1 MNKKGYTHLTYEKR
15 VQIKKMLED
24 DISPVNI
31 AEKIG
36 VSSSTVYREIKRNTD
51 NKDSYSPVKSQ
62 NRYQNNLH
70 HSGANAIMKKYP
82 MLAKFIED
90 KILNENMSP
99 EKIESYIRN
108 NPDFFKGETV
118 SRNTIYNAIDKGLIP
133 GVTRENLN
141 SQFTV
146 MYSDGMLRIPK
157 WALEKTGFSNGD
169 RFLIDVSIEGRITFV
184 KE

>member
-82 MLAKFIED
+82 MLAKFIAD

-169 RFLIDVSIEGRITFV
+169 RFLIDVSIEVRITFV